1 MSNREQRGEK
11 ATWWQWR
18 IVALSSGG
26 KGRERKREGERLI
39 ETMLVCRSDV
49 REKLRAFSVS
59 ENFMRLR

>member
-1 MSNREQRGEK
+1 M
-11 ATWWQWR
+11 
-18 IVALSSGG
+18 ALSSGG

-39 ETMLVCRSDV
+39 ETKLVCRSDV